1 MKITICSQPSH
12 NTTLLLGNTK
22 SNNDVKRSRLQN
34 ISTQPWKTSP
44 AVLRHVSV
52 LSLKPQGHSV
62 TLATWEH
69 HRPPRFR
76 RKTILEFRLKKY
88 HVRFQT
94 RSGLGRV
101 RKKSVRETDEV
112 FVVSVTEKSIH
123 GTDPAAQNH
132 LGQTWRPYLARGQ
145 THGAGQSCL
154 VFFSNGQALG
164 ESCWHI
170 PTHTFTPVKPLKVFY
185 RLTKLQLIW

>member
-1 MKITICSQPSH
+1 M
-12 NTTLLLGNTK
+12 
-22 SNNDVKRSRLQN
+22 
-34 ISTQPWKTSP
+34 
-44 AVLRHVSV
+44 LRHVSV

-62 TLATWEH
+62 TLATKKY
-69 HRPPRFR
+69 HRPSRFR

-94 RSGLGRV
+94 QSGLGRV
-101 RKKSVRETDEV
+101 RKKGARETDEV

-123 GTDPAAQNH
+123 GTDPSAQNH

-154 VFFSNGQALG
+154 VFFSKGQALR

-170 PTHTFTPVKPLKVFY
+170 PTHTWLLSPVKPLQLFY
-185 RLTKLQLIW
+185 RITKMQLTW